1 MSISSK
7 HPESFRQSLGHLMS
21 VNNWVNKLYISSS
34 QSDINLTA
42 SEAVT
47 LYQPLRNSQSS
58 KKNSSFAMKRTPH
71 CQSTNN
77 VNKFDSSLVIQ
88 TAAMY
93 T

>member
-7 HPESFRQSLGHLMS
+7 HPESFRQSLGQLMT

-47 LYQPLRNSQSS
+47 LYQPLRNTVNPA
-58 KKNSSFAMKRTPH
+58 KKFFLCNEENTTLSIYQLR
-71 CQSTNN
+71 QQ
-77 VNKFDSSLVIQ
+77 VW
-88 TAAMY
+88 
-93 T
+93 